1 MGSWSKLHH
10 SSDDLPSL
18 LVKSSFSRDGY
29 SVYLTDL
36 SRIWIETLGREEIV
50 ARAKRLSCSI
60 DPEEDDQQFQ
70 IFLDKIVEALEQKQ
84 GTSLSLSP
92 SRNSELKLSLT
103 APLPASLPTFD
114 WELILKRA
122 ADESIGH
129 DLIFPLLHRAHQLN
143 RNLEALI
150 AELQAKDKII
160 AKITDRLET
169 SGHDLTAVFPGVA
182 NVRLS
187 RKKSQQEQLARHVRG
202 LGRFDEAAFKAQVAQ
217 SEDGDGLSSESLNAI
232 FASLPAPSKDTK
244 NQHFSAD
251 WWREIPP
258 GQYVDLNPAEDVE
271 MTGNGQAGPEG
282 LEDHEGDITM
292 EDDFQ
297 RQATPPRLRNERP
310 PEKTDNYVSEDDDA
324 PKPPSMRNES
334 QQKTNNKPPSPS
346 PQPES
351 LVNHEADND
360 DDDDSTEDEDDL
372 DGPAQPSKPQ
382 RKPSTP
388 PPHDPS
394 PKDSPPKPPVNKPSP
409 PRASRGPFTHEDATD
424 SDSDDLDAPSQPS
437 QNPSS
442 SSHLPT
448 RHKSPTPKPAPT
460 PKQKLHT
467 LGGVRSHT
475 TSPAPPAAEPPTSSS
490 PTEPAPAQNPSKP
503 KPNPKPKLG
512 TIGGRKPT
520 PQPQPQPSP
529 EPPSSPPLPSPSKPK
544 PKAKSKQLG
553 TIGGKRAASSSSR
566 AASKEPTPPPPPPA
580 RKPRM
585 EKKVPP
591 DSRPE
596 IGSKAAE
603 ERADAKR
610 KALER
615 ELEAKARAGGRKR
628 RRF

>member
-1 MGSWSKLHH
+1 MGSWSQLHH

-18 LVKSSFSRDGY
+18 LVKSSFRRDGY

-50 ARAKRLSCSI
+50 ARAKRLSCSV

-70 IFLDKIVEALEQKQ
+70 IFLDKIAKALEQKQ
-84 GTSLSLSP
+84 GTSLSVSP
-92 SRNSELKLSLT
+92 SRNGELKLSLT
-103 APLPASLPTFD
+103 APLPASLPIFE
-114 WELILKRA
+114 WELALKRA

-129 DLIFPLLHRAHQLN
+129 DLISPLLHQAHQLN
-143 RNLEALI
+143 QNLEALI

-202 LGRFDEAAFKAQVAQ
+202 LGKFDEEAFKAQVAQ
-217 SEDGDGLSSESLNAI
+217 NKDGDGLSSESLNAI
-232 FASLPAPSKDTK
+232 FASLPAPSKDAK
-244 NQHFSAD
+244 NQHFPAD

-271 MTGNGQAGPEG
+271 MTGNDHAGQTDT
-282 LEDHEGDITM
+282 EDNEGDITM

-297 RQATPPRLRNERP
+297 NQATPPRLRSERP
-310 PEKTDNYVSEDDDA
+310 VEQTDDHVSEDDDA
-324 PKPPSMRNES
+324 QKPPSRRNES
-334 QQKTNNKPPSPS
+334 QQKTDNKPPSPS
-346 PQPES
+346 PQSGSPE
-351 LVNHEADND
+351 NHGADND
-360 DDDDSTEDEDDL
+360 NDDDDSTEDEDDL

-382 RKPSTP
+382 RKPSVP
-388 PPHDPS
+388 PPHDPP
-394 PKDSPPKPPVNKPSP
+394 PKESPPKPPANKPSP
-409 PRASRGPFTHEDATD
+409 PRASRGPFAHEDATD

-437 QNPSS
+437 QKPSS

-448 RHKSPTPKPAPT
+448 RRKSPTPKPAPT
-460 PKQKLHT
+460 PPKKKLGT
-467 LGGVRSHT
+467 LGSRSHAN
-475 TSPAPPAAEPPTSSS
+475 SPVPAPPTAEPSTSS
-490 PTEPAPAQNPSKP
+490 PTEPESG

-520 PQPQPQPSP
+520 PQPQPSP
-529 EPPSSPPLPSPSKPK
+529 APPSSPPSPEKSN
-544 PKAKSKQLG
+544 AKSKQLG
-553 TIGGKRAASSSSR
+553 TIGGKRAAISSPPR
-566 AASKEPTPPPPPPA
+566 AASNEPSPPPPA
-580 RKPRM
+580 PKPRPRA

-610 KALER
+610 KGLER